1 MGGSGSGGQTT
12 QQGPPPYATPTAQG
26 ILSLVQQTLAQQGQS
41 MPPGMNYNVAPFTP
55 FQNQGISGIGAQ
67 TPAAQQLGSQGAG
80 MLGNTLSGAYLN
92 PATNPYLSATANE
105 AGANLVNQYQT
116 ATAPGDAA
124 FAEGASGG
132 GPGSTTGSGSQQMVA
147 LDKYGLGQNIAN
159 LDTNIYGGN
168 YQAERSNQI
177 NALGQ
182 LGATQ
187 SSLYAPSQELFNAGQ
202 LQQQQQQNVSNTSTQ
217 NATNQ
222 NAYPWQQLQRAG
234 GIFGSLFGPSAQ
246 LTTSG
251 GGGK

>member
-1 MGGSGSGGQTT
+1 MGGSNGGGQTT

-26 ILSLVQQTLAQQGQS
+26 ILSLVQQTLGSEGQS
-41 MPPGMNYNVAPFTP
+41 MPPGMNYNVAPFSP
-55 FQNQGISGIGAQ
+55 FQNQGISGIAAQ
-67 TPAAQQLGSQGAG
+67 TPAAQQLGGQGAN

-116 ATAPGDAA
+116 ATAPGQAA
-124 FAEGASGG
+124 FAESASGG
-132 GPGSTTGSGSQQMVA
+132 GPGSTGGSANQQEVA
-147 LDKYGLGQNIAN
+147 LNQYGLGQNLAN

-168 YQAERSNQI
+168 YQAERTNQL
-177 NALGQ
+177 NALNQ

-187 SSLYAPSQELFNAGQ
+187 SSLYGPSQELFNAGQ
-202 LQQQQQQNVSNTSTQ
+202 MQQTQAQNVANTSTQ

-222 NAYPWQQLQRAG
+222 NAYPWQQLQKAS

-246 LTTSG
+246 LSTSG